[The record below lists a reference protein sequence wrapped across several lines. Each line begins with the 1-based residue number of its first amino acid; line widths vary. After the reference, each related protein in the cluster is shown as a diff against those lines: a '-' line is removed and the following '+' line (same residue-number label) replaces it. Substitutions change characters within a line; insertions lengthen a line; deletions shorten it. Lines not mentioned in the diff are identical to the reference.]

1 MTPSSSL
8 RASDRLYNLLPV
20 VYRLRDAEQ
29 GEPLRALLSIIN
41 NELATV
47 EADITGLYENWF
59 IETSDEWVV
68 PYIGDLLAVRGL
80 NAIKTT
86 AFSQRAYVANTL
98 FYRRRKGT
106 AHVLELLA
114 KDVTGWPAQ
123 AVEFFQ
129 ILQTTQ
135 YLNHRRLF
143 NTMPDLRD
151 VNALD
156 LLDTPFDKL
165 PHTVDVRHINN
176 RRGKHNIPSIGMFLW
191 RLQNYPLLA
200 VTPRKALA
208 PHTYGYHFSPIG
220 NPAPLFNAPADL
232 GSPDEQLVP
241 APIRPLDFYFDL
253 KHYADEFASDPN
265 PPDNSRYYGPERSLQ
280 IVKDGTPV
288 PPKDVMCKNLSA
300 WDRPPAGKVAVDVE
314 RGRIA
319 FASGE
324 EPAQELT
331 VSYNYGFSAD
341 IGGGP
346 YDRRER
352 MAEVTPTIV
361 EFPVGLGKTY
371 ATLSA
376 ALADWNTQLNP
387 PAIIRVYDSATYDA
401 NLTINLPKNGMLV
414 IDCENGERPTLVN
427 AAPLT
432 VTSAATTAEETA
444 AFTLNGLLIEGS
456 LDVSGKIDLTISD
469 CTLVPGRTLDE
480 EGYPEGPDQASLVVG
495 GSDVT
500 DTSLSISRS
509 ILGPLELPTECRALT
524 ISDSIVDAPLAKGET
539 DPARAAIAADA
550 GATTAGPVTTL
561 ERVTIFGEVFVKE
574 LTLAS
579 EVIFVHP
586 VTAERRQVGCVRFS
600 YVAQGS
606 QTPRRYL
613 CQPDLAISNRE
624 KELDPAP
631 LSNAER
637 DKIILRVRP
646 QFTSKRYGQPA
657 YAQLSSAC
665 AHEIRTGAEDGSE
678 MGVFSL
684 LQGPQREAN
693 LRIALDE
700 YLRFGLEAGIIFV
713 T

>member
-1 MTPSSSL
+1 MTTT
-8 RASDRLYNLLPV
+8 SDRLYNLLPV

-29 GEPLRALLSIIN
+29 GEPLRALLSIISD
-41 NELATV
+41 ELAAV

-59 IETSDEWVV
+59 IETGDEWVV

-80 NAIKTT
+80 NAIKAT

-106 AHVLELLA
+106 AYVLELLA

-129 ILQTTQ
+129 LLQTTQ
-135 YLNHRRLF
+135 YMNHRRLF

-165 PHTVDVRHINN
+165 PHTVDVRHIKN
-176 RRGKHNIPSIGMFLW
+176 RRGKHNIPNIGLFLW
-191 RLQNYPLLA
+191 RLQNYPLLN
-200 VTPRKALA
+200 VTPRQALA
-208 PHTYGYHFSPIG
+208 PHAYGYHFSAIG
-220 NPAPLFNAPADL
+220 NPAPLFNEPAEP

-253 KHYADEFASDPN
+253 KHYQDEFATASN
-265 PPDNSRYYGPERSLQ
+265 PPDDSRYYGPERSLQ
-280 IVKDGTPV
+280 IVKDGIPV
-288 PPKDVMCKNLSA
+288 PPKDVMCKNLSD

-314 RGRIA
+314 RGRIT
-319 FASGE
+319 FATGE
-324 EPAQELT
+324 EPVDDIT

-352 MAEVTPTIV
+352 MAEITPNIT
-361 EFPVGLGKTY
+361 EFQVGAGKTY
-371 ATLSA
+371 ATLSG
-376 ALADWNTQLNP
+376 ALSDWNAQQKP

-401 NLTINLPKNGMLV
+401 NLTISLPKNGMLV

-427 AAPLT
+427 AGPLK
-432 VTSAATTAEETA
+432 VTSAATSAEETA

-456 LDVSGKIDLTISD
+456 LELSGKIILTIGD
-469 CTLVPGRTLDE
+469 CTLIPGRALDE
-480 EGYPEGPDQASLVVG
+480 DGYPEHPDQASIVVSG
-495 GSDVT
+495 TDVT
-500 DTSLSISRS
+500 DTTLSISRA
-509 ILGPLELPTECRALT
+509 ILGPLQLPAECQALT
-524 ISDSIVDAPLAKGET
+524 VSDSIVDAPLAKDAD

-550 GATTAGPVTTL
+550 DATLAGPVTTL
-561 ERVTIFGEVFVKE
+561 ERVTIFGKVFVKE

-579 EVIFVHP
+579 EMIFVHT
-586 VTAERRQVGCVRFS
+586 VKAERRQTGCVRFS
-600 YVAQGS
+600 YVPQGS

-624 KELDPAP
+624 KELDPDP
-631 LSNAER
+631 LTNAER
-637 DKIILRVRP
+637 EEIILRVRP

-665 AHEIRTGAEDGSE
+665 AQEIKQGAEDGSE

-684 LQGPQREAN
+684 LQQPQREAN

-700 YLRFGLEAGIIFV
+700 YLRFGLEAGIFFV

>member
-1 MTPSSSL
+1 MTTSSTL

-29 GEPLRALLSIIN
+29 GEPLRALLAIVSD
-41 NELATV
+41 ELAAV

-80 NAIKTT
+80 NALKAT

-106 AHVLELLA
+106 AYVLELLA
-114 KDVTGWPAQ
+114 RDVTGWPAQ

-129 ILQTTQ
+129 LLQTTQ

-176 RRGKHNIPSIGMFLW
+176 RRGKHNIPNIGLFLW
-191 RLQNYPLLA
+191 RLQNYPLLK
-200 VTPRKALA
+200 VTPRQALV
-208 PHTYGYHFSPIG
+208 PHTYGYHFSTIG
-220 NPAPLFNAPADL
+220 NPAPLFNAPAES

-253 KHYADEFASDPN
+253 KTYADEFASASN
-265 PPDNSRYYGPERSLQ
+265 PPENSRYYGPERSLQ
-280 IVKDGTPV
+280 IVKDGNPV
-288 PPKDVMCKNLSA
+288 PPKDVMCKNLSN

-314 RGRIA
+314 RGRIT
-319 FASGE
+319 FALGE
-324 EPAQELT
+324 EPAQDIT

-352 MAEVTPTIV
+352 MAQITPDIT
-361 EFPVGLGKTY
+361 EFQVGAGKTY

-376 ALADWNTQLNP
+376 ALNDWNTQQKP

-401 NLTINLPKNGMLV
+401 NLTISLPKNGMLV

-432 VTSAATTAEETA
+432 VTSAATSAEETA

-456 LDVSGKIDLTISD
+456 LELSGKIDLTIGD
-469 CTLVPGRTLDE
+469 CTLIPGRALDE
-480 EGYPEGPDQASLVVG
+480 DGYPEHADQASIVVSG
-495 GSDVT
+495 TDVT

-509 ILGPLELPTECRALT
+509 LLGPLELPEECQALT
-524 ISDSIVDAPLAKGET
+524 ISDSIVAAPLAKDAD

-550 GATTAGPVTTL
+550 GATLAGPVTTL
-561 ERVTIFGEVFVKE
+561 ERVTIFGKVFVKE
-574 LTLAS
+574 LALAS

-586 VTAERRQVGCVRFS
+586 ARAERRQAGCVRFS
-600 YVAQGS
+600 YVPEGS

-613 CQPDLAISNRE
+613 CQPDLAISNRA

-631 LSNAER
+631 LTNAER
-637 DKIILRVRP
+637 EKIILRVRP

-665 AHEIRTGAEDGSE
+665 AQEIRRGAEDGSE
-678 MGVFSL
+678 MGVFSF
-684 LQGPQREAN
+684 LQQPQREAN

-700 YLRFGLEAGIIFV
+700 YLRFGLEAGIFFV
-713 T
+713 S

>member
-1 MTPSSSL
+1 MTTT
-8 RASDRLYNLLPV
+8 SDRLYNLLPV

-29 GEPLRALLSIIN
+29 GEPLRALLSIISD
-41 NELATV
+41 ELAAV

-59 IETSDEWVV
+59 IETGDEWVV

-80 NAIKTT
+80 NAIKAT

-106 AHVLELLA
+106 AYVLELLA

-129 ILQTTQ
+129 LLQTTQ
-135 YLNHRRLF
+135 YMNHRRLF

-176 RRGKHNIPSIGMFLW
+176 RRGRHNIPNIGLFLW
-191 RLQNYPLLA
+191 RLQNYPLLN
-200 VTPRKALA
+200 VTPRQALA
-208 PHTYGYHFSPIG
+208 PHTYGYHFSTIG
-220 NPAPLFNAPADL
+220 NPTPLFNEPAEP

-253 KHYADEFASDPN
+253 KHYQDEFATASN
-265 PPDNSRYYGPERSLQ
+265 PPDDSRYYGPERSLQ
-280 IVKDGTPV
+280 IVKDGNPV
-288 PPKDVMCKNLSA
+288 PPKDVMCKNLSD

-314 RGRIA
+314 RGRIT
-319 FASGE
+319 FATDE
-324 EPAQELT
+324 EPVDDIT

-352 MAEVTPTIV
+352 MAEITPNIT
-361 EFPVGLGKTY
+361 EFQVGVGKTY

-376 ALADWNTQLNP
+376 ALSDWNTQQKP

-401 NLTINLPKNGMLV
+401 NLTISLPENGMLV

-427 AAPLT
+427 AGPLK
-432 VTSAATTAEETA
+432 VTSAATSAEETA

-456 LDVSGKIDLTISD
+456 LELSGKINLTIGD

-480 EGYPEGPDQASLVVG
+480 DGYPEDPDQASIVVSG
-495 GSDVT
+495 TDVT

-509 ILGPLELPTECRALT
+509 ILGPLELPTECQALT
-524 ISDSIVDAPLAKGET
+524 VSDSIVDAPLAKDAD

-550 GATTAGPVTTL
+550 DATLAGPVTTL

-574 LTLAS
+574 LALAS
-579 EVIFVHP
+579 EVIFVHT
-586 VTAERRQVGCVRFS
+586 VTAERRQTGCVRFS
-600 YVAQGS
+600 YVPQGS

-624 KELDPAP
+624 NELDPDP
-631 LSNAER
+631 LTNAER
-637 DKIILRVRP
+637 EEIILRVRP

-665 AHEIRTGAEDGSE
+665 AQEIKQGAEDGSE

-684 LQGPQREAN
+684 LQQPQREAN

-700 YLRFGLEAGIIFV
+700 YLRFGLEAGIFFV